1 MRPLK
6 LDESLL
12 TGDETVD
19 TQHREIVALVDRML
33 EAEQAGHG
41 EELMAH
47 ALEHLAAYASSH
59 FACEQDLMKKYG
71 FPAEDAEAHIADHR
85 DLTERTRDFVLSYRA
100 GEVSTV
106 QPLIDFLLEWLDRHI
121 EHVDRKLVEHV
132 QGSTQG
138 RPDGCAPAGHS
149 A

>member
-1 MRPLK
+1 MRPLR

-33 EAEQAGHG
+33 EAEEAGHG
-41 EELMAH
+41 EELLAH

-59 FACEQDLMKKYG
+59 FACEQNLMEKYG
-71 FPAEDAEAHIADHR
+71 FPAEQAEEHIADHR

-106 QPLIDFLLEWLDRHI
+106 KPLIEFLLEWLDRHI
-121 EHVDRKLVEHV
+121 ANVDRKLVEYV
-132 QGSTQG
+132 QSTAQG
-138 RPDGCAPAGHS
+138 RPDGCDTEAQGA
-149 A
+149 